1 MATKLSTQHLETAHF
16 KHFVDYIPDVEQM
29 CKKTLTL
36 LLEKG
41 MIQVS
46 TAFEHAL
53 ANVNGE
59 IDVISEDEADL
70 SDGSDAKMVTVRT
83 SSYGSAYS
91 APVTNIKGKTGWLRV
106 EVYERKQDKF
116 YYFKIPYSAYQHIPK
131 SSNIEIPF
139 DMDGTPKRFNRCQ
152 INWWNYN
159 VDTWHD
165 MAN

>member
-1 MATKLSTQHLETAHF
+1 MATKLSNQHLETAHF
-16 KHFVDYIPDVEQM
+16 EHFAEYIPGIDKM
-29 CKKTLTL
+29 CKKTIAL

-53 ANVNGE
+53 ANVNGNIE
-59 IDVISEDEADL
+59 VISEDEADL

-83 SSYGSAYS
+83 SSYGTAYS
-91 APVTNIKGKTGWLRV
+91 APVSNIKGKTGWLRV
-106 EVYERKQDKF
+106 EVYERKKNKF
-116 YYFKIPYSAYQHIPK
+116 YYFKIPFHAYSDIPA

-139 DMDGTPKRFNRCQ
+139 EMDGTPRRFNRCRV
-152 INWWNYN
+152 NWWDYQ

-165 MAN
+165 MAK